1 MRLYQLPVTKITLN
15 YKNLPTSMAF
25 KNKQQANIGVSKL
38 QLDDPMRISTY
49 FYVSHELRMISIVL
63 NG

>member
-1 MRLYQLPVTKITLN
+1 
-15 YKNLPTSMAF
+15 MAF

>member
-1 MRLYQLPVTKITLN
+1 
-15 YKNLPTSMAF
+15 MAF

-38 QLDDPMRISTY
+38 QLDDLMRISTY
-49 FYVSHELRMISIVL
+49 FYVSYELRMLSIVL